1 MLLALQYAC
10 IWLWMSLG
18 ALLTWSMMAFLLQK
32 FLAAVLNW
40 KNKECVLLYDFIKN
54 KVYELRVIVNKSNV
68 IREAVIADG

>member
-1 MLLALQYAC
+1 
-10 IWLWMSLG
+10 
-18 ALLTWSMMAFLLQK
+18 MAFLLQK